1 MQLGNKINHLEK
13 KIDRGDVK
21 ENHGE
26 FIKNSIPI
34 LKTQQR
40 FKSERHSVLSE
51 EIDKVALSSND
62 DKRMQSIHSIKTY
75 AYGFTEW

>member
-75 AYGFTEW
+75 AYGFIE